1 MILCMPTIGQKV
13 RVLDGQ
19 IWNVKIYW
27 ESRNEGA
34 IEHFTGTPYRTQIES
49 YWDEYEGGRAAMEAH
64 WADKNNVPR
73 PELRHTMASIPE
85 GSVLT
90 IDRIYLRKGKGDFD
104 SVTFV
109 LNKPPGSKKKGP
121 MVRFWT
127 RLDDV
132 NSGRLELL
140 F

>member
-19 IWNVKIYW
+19 AWDVKIYW
-27 ESRNEGA
+27 ESRNVTA
-34 IEHFTGTPYRTQIES
+34 IEYFTGQSYQIES

-64 WADKNNVPR
+64 WADRHNVPK
-73 PELRHTMASIPE
+73 PELRHTKVSVPE

-109 LNKPPGSKKKGP
+109 LNKPKGVKGP

-132 NSGRLELL
+132 NSGNLELL
-140 F
+140 P